1 MAAFVGSAT
10 DTPDKAGLAEASAI
24 ALTDY
29 FAGIIESRRANLP
42 APEDVTVID
51 HMMAAEE
58 DGDTLSL
65 AELITNAVLLLFAGQ
80 ETTTNLL
87 GNRLITLLRNPTQL
101 KLFTERHDLAE
112 NAVEEILRY
121 DGPVGSLAR
130 SVLGRP
136 GDRRQNPRAR
146 SAGFLHGECGEPR
159 SAAVRCA

>member
-29 FAGIIESRRANLP
+29 FAGIIESRRANPP
-42 APEDVTVID
+42 APEDVTVIN

-65 AELITNAVLLLFAGQ
+65 AELISNAVLLLLAGH

-87 GNRLITLLRNPTQL
+87 GNELIALLRNPTQL
-101 KLFTERHDLAE
+101 KLFSERPDLA
-112 NAVEEILRY
+112 
-121 DGPVGSLAR
+121 
-130 SVLGRP
+130 
-136 GDRRQNPRAR
+136 
-146 SAGFLHGECGEPR
+146 
-159 SAAVRCA
+159 